1 MICFINHSKGLFFN
15 NDWSTYKWYHGA
27 IRRRITK
34 TNKSKLF
41 VGGLDSQ
48 KCHGREAMKRWVS
61 ELINK
66 RASKT
71 PLLRVSARRLG
82 ASSSAVFYSRKVDLL
97 TKKNQRGSSANA
109 NGLHGGSRN
118 LSLSVLRI
126 AGQVPPLTATCCAW
140 LRLQVAVPVG
150 TSVLPPVV
158 WLIPILHP
166 FSNALLWRVTWA
178 IRAWRDDNT
187 SRVLQVSTFSRPV
200 SHRVF

>member
-1 MICFINHSKGLFFN
+1 MTGQP
-15 NDWSTYKWYHGA
+15 TWYHGV
-27 IRRRITK
+27 ILRRITK

-41 VGGLDSQ
+41 VGGSDSQ
-48 KCHGREAMKRWVS
+48 KCHGRGNLKGFEAMKRWVS
-61 ELINK
+61 ELINR

-71 PLLRVSARRLG
+71 PVLRVSATRLG

-97 TKKNQRGSSANA
+97 TKKIKEAHPPTPMAFTVVPETWVSRSSESPAR
-109 NGLHGGSRN
+109 L
-118 LSLSVLRI
+118 
-126 AGQVPPLTATCCAW
+126 PPLTATCCAW

-178 IRAWRDDNT
+178 IRAWRDNT